1 MKMGKEPDITTV
13 VYHIGSFPATVEMLN
28 YKLTADE
35 VLKFFP
41 LHELFGAHIQN
52 KRAVRLPQQTM
63 DFRHADVGVRRRL
76 WDGQR
81 YLLWNRNLFFH
92 ANYLP

>member
-1 MKMGKEPDITTV
+1 MEMGKEPDITTV

-41 LHELFGAHIQN
+41 LHELFGAHI
-52 KRAVRLPQQTM
+52 
-63 DFRHADVGVRRRL
+63 
-76 WDGQR
+76 
-81 YLLWNRNLFFH
+81 
-92 ANYLP
+92 

>member
-1 MKMGKEPDITTV
+1 MEMGKEPDITTV

-52 KRAVRLPQQTM
+52 ERAVRLPQQTM
-63 DFRHADVGVRRRL
+63 DFSHADVGVCRRL
-76 WDGQR
+76 WNSER
-81 YLLWNRNLFFH
+81 YLLRNGDLC
-92 ANYLP
+92 